1 MDQQK
6 FIYTKT
12 NKSSSQ
18 VVLVV
23 SGTQFI
29 FNMTCSFFDYTMVFS
44 FQQTFAIYSWR
55 IPV

>member
-29 FNMTCSFFDYTMVFS
+29 FNMTCSFFDYTMFFS